1 MYLLIVHVFDKLE
14 VMILK
19 ENRRIKYTKLVLKN
33 SLLTLLKEKQ
43 ITDIT
48 VKELCEQADVN
59 RSTFYSHYANHFD
72 LKTQIENEMIE
83 DLTQYLR
90 MDNIEENAD
99 GLKMTEKLL
108 EYIATRQTE
117 CEALLNENKISTFQ
131 KKVEQ
136 LAHQSM
142 MKNQLIKNNFNE
154 YVRAFIISGSIQMIR
169 LWLDNGLVE
178 SPKEIA
184 SLINQMVQNI
194 LMQEK

>member
-178 SPKEIA
+178 SPKEMA

>member
-59 RSTFYSHYANHFD
+59 RSTFYNHYANHFD
-72 LKTQIENEMIE
+72 LKAQIENEMIE

-169 LWLDNGLVE
+169 LWMNNGLVE
-178 SPKEIA
+178 SPKEMA